1 MIYTQMFGRCGNQ
14 LFRYAFTKK
23 LEQLYAEESFFNY
36 HFINNI
42 SQKDSS
48 FFDNLSEFQ
57 VHYNKIN
64 EEAIIRKYGSIKQ
77 IVCYYSYRILE
88 KIILERI
95 SKVKKFYFQ
104 NKLQRI
110 MNYFGIYNLIQG
122 DSVIGMSKEKN
133 KFILGNYENKKYFDD
148 IKEMLQTEI
157 IPKKVTVECKE
168 MLDIIKNNESVCISI
183 RRGDFLNK
191 ELINSRY
198 ICTEEYF
205 QKAIR
210 IMREL
215 IPDSF
220 FCVFSDEIDWVR
232 ENFDFG
238 EKVIFESGKNS
249 ISEKLYLMSR
259 CKYFIISNSTFSW
272 WAQYLAQNEEKI
284 VISPDKW
291 FKYDGFVH
299 PLIDP
304 DWILIE
310 C

>member
-1 MIYTQMFGRCGNQ
+1 MGFIDIHSHILPYLDDGAKNMDVTLKMLQIAWQEGITHIIATPHYKAGR
-14 LFRYAFTKK
+14 FPAD
-23 LEQLYAEESFFNY
+23 A
-36 HFINNI
+36 
-42 SQKDSS
+42 
-48 FFDNLSEFQ
+48 
-57 VHYNKIN
+57 
-64 EEAIIRKYGSIKQ
+64 
-77 IVCYYSYRILE
+77 
-88 KIILERI
+88 ERI
-95 SKVKKFYFQ
+95 SKVKKYYFQ
-104 NKLQRI
+104 NKLQWI
-110 MNYFGIYNLIQG
+110 MNYFGIYNLVQG
-122 DSVIGMSKEKN
+122 DSVIRMSKEKN

-157 IPKKVTVECKE
+157 IPKKVTVECME
-168 MLDIIKNNESVCISI
+168 MLDCIKNNESVCISI

-198 ICTEEYF
+198 ICTEDYF
-205 QKAIR
+205 QKAIK

-215 IPDSF
+215 IPDSC

-249 ISEKLYLMSR
+249 ISEKLYMMSL
-259 CKYFIISNSTFSW
+259 CNHFIISNSTFSW
-272 WAQYLAQNEEKI
+272 WAQYLAQNKEKI

-291 FKYDGFVH
+291 FNYDGFVH

>member
-57 VHYNKIN
+57 VHYNKID
-64 EEAIIRKYGSIKQ
+64 EKAIIRKYGSIKQ

-88 KIILERI
+88 KIFLERI
-95 SKVKKFYFQ
+95 SKVKKYYFQ
-104 NKLQRI
+104 NKLQWI

-122 DSVIGMSKEKN
+122 DSVIRKSKEKN

-157 IPKKVTVECKE
+157 IPKKVNVECIE
-168 MLDIIKNNESVCISI
+168 MLDCINNNESVCISI

-191 ELINSRY
+191 EFINSRY
-198 ICTEEYF
+198 ICTEDYF
-205 QKAIR
+205 QKAIK

-215 IPDSF
+215 IPDSY

-249 ISEKLYLMSR
+249 ISEKLYMMSL
-259 CKYFIISNSTFSW
+259 CKHFIISNSTFSW
-272 WAQYLAQNEEKI
+272 WAQYLAQNKEKI

-291 FKYDGFVH
+291 FNYDGFVH

-304 DWILIE
+304 NWILIE